1 MVTVELPGG
10 VKAWEYPL
18 PPEGFDPLEADHESL
33 MRYGF
38 PHRPRDPE
46 LLRLWKRALGL
57 VTKIVPPRYEVAG
70 SNRHHHGI
78 RNDMSSPTWLGAEI
92 LSSPGQIFENVAA
105 VWTVP
110 NPVPDASGN
119 WCYCSSW
126 VGLGNASLQ
135 AGVEAKAVMTG
146 GSIERDIYAWWE
158 MLPAGEV
165 PITSVPVSAGDSVIC
180 AIGATPAPTQQDP
193 KEILG
198 HIWFANLTTGRG
210 TIIPAQTKNV
220 FAATTAEWIVE
231 RPTDSAGNPAGPL
244 ARYGNLTFTQCSALM
259 TGTKAKANLAD
270 GTNIYMT
277 GIEGPLSYGEI
288 LDNSAVL
295 CMWANWE

>member
-1 MVTVELPGG
+1 MTVQLSGG
-10 VKAWEYPL
+10 VTAWEYPP

-38 PHRPRDPE
+38 PHRPRDPD
-46 LLRLWKRALGL
+46 LLRLWKRALGHI
-57 VTKIVPPRYEVAG
+57 TEIVPPRYEAAG
-70 SNRHHHGI
+70 SNRHHRGL
-78 RNDMSSPTWLGAEI
+78 RNDTSTPNWSGAQI
-92 LSSPGQIFENVAA
+92 LSSPGQIFENVIA

-126 VGLGNASLQ
+126 IGLGNASLQ

-146 GSIERDIYAWWE
+146 GRVERDIYAWWE
-158 MLPAGEV
+158 LLPAQEV
-165 PITSVPVSAGDSVIC
+165 TITSVPVSAGDSVIC

-210 TIIPAQTKNV
+210 TIIPAQGPY
-220 FAATTAEWIVE
+220 FAPTTAEWIVE
-231 RPTDSAGNPAGPL
+231 RPSDSATEYIPAGPL
-244 ARYGNLTFTQCSALM
+244 ANFGNLTFTQCGAVM

-277 GIEGPLSYGEI
+277 GIYGNLSYGEI

-295 CMWANWE
+295 CMWENWE